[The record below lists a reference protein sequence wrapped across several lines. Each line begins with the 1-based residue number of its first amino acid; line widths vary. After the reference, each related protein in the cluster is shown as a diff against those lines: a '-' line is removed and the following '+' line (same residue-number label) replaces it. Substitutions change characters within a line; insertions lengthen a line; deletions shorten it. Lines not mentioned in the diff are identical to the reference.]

1 MPARGLIGVRSRLLN
16 ATGGQATMHHVF
28 HGYGAYRGDHRGTAI
43 AGVLVSMANGS
54 ATFYSLDNLRD
65 RGTVLRARR
74 RRRSTRGMIVG
85 EHCKDNDLVVNVV
98 REKAKTNIRS
108 ATKESFV
115 KLPPP
120 RNFNVE
126 DALEYVQDDELV
138 EITSTSVRLRK
149 VFLRETDRK
158 RRDRRQEVS

>member
-1 MPARGLIGVRSRLLN
+1 M
-16 ATGGQATMHHVF
+16 F
-28 HGYGAYRGDHRGTAI
+28 HGYGAYRGDIEDRI
-43 AGVLVSMANGS
+43 AGVLVSMSNGS
-54 ATFYSLDNLRD
+54 VTFYSLDNLRD
-65 RGTVLRARR
+65 RGQFFVPDGETVYE
-74 RRRSTRGMIVG
+74 GQVVG

-108 ATKESFV
+108 STKEAFV

-120 RNFNVE
+120 RTFNVE
-126 DALEYVQDDELV
+126 DALEYVGDDELV